1 MDKETYVK
9 RMAELNHIREK
20 ALQFNDKE
28 REKAVES
35 YNAANYPF
43 KVGEKVIFTLNRSGI
58 IEKIYA
64 NDYGDFSYDIR
75 TIKKDGEPSK
85 IIIHTN
91 HGTRYIRHKKRP
103 GIITGALPF
112 RYRNERKPKLAPYG
126 DENTKDN
133 KSIK

>member
-35 YNAANYPF
+35 YNAANCPF

-75 TIKKDGEPSK
+75 TIKKDGEPS
-85 IIIHTN
+85 IIIH
-91 HGTRYIRHKKRP
+91 
-103 GIITGALPF
+103 A
-112 RYRNERKPKLAPYG
+112 
-126 DENTKDN
+126 NTWDKIY
-133 KSIK
+133 KA

>member
-35 YNAANYPF
+35 YNAANCPF

-58 IEKIYA
+58 IEKYMQMIME
-64 NDYGDFSYDIR
+64 I
-75 TIKKDGEPSK
+75 
-85 IIIHTN
+85 
-91 HGTRYIRHKKRP
+91 
-103 GIITGALPF
+103 F
-112 RYRNERKPKLAPYG
+112 RM
-126 DENTKDN
+126 
-133 KSIK
+133 I

>member
-1 MDKETYVK
+1 MDKEIYVK

-35 YNAANYPF
+35 YNAANCPF

-64 NDYGDFSYDIR
+64 NDYGYFSYDIR

-85 IIIHTN
+85 IIIH
-91 HGTRYIRHKKRP
+91 
-103 GIITGALPF
+103 A
-112 RYRNERKPKLAPYG
+112 
-126 DENTKDN
+126 NTWDKIY
-133 KSIK
+133 KA